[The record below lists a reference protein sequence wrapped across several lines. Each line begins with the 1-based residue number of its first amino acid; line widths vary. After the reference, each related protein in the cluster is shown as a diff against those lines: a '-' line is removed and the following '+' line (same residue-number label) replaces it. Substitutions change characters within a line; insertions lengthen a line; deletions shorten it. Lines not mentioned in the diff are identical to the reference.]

1 LINPEGARSETKKMH
16 ELRQMKK
23 LQIETLLNG

>member
-1 LINPEGARSETKKMH
+1 LINAEVAHSETEKMH

-23 LQIETLLNG
+23 LQTETLLNG